1 MRLCFI
7 TVRRVPDTPSRL
19 LLDVSRLLGRAGHD
33 VRHER
38 AEDMVFTVTSP
49 VATRPWRDDLASGPA
64 DLASGPVDL
73 YLLKSHTELALS
85 IAGALHDRGA
95 RLLNPYPACA
105 SAQDK
110 VRATAALHRAGVP
123 VPATQV
129 VSGHAA
135 AAALFRGTPLVVKP
149 VRGHRGA
156 GVSMVSTE
164 DDLDGWQDVA
174 DTDGGLL
181 VQDLVD
187 GPGEDLKV
195 YVVGRHTWA
204 VRKAFGPDSFTRPG
218 HPVAVDHEVAGIVER
233 VSRTTGL
240 SIYGLDV
247 IEGPTG
253 PVVVDLNYFP
263 GFKGCV
269 GVAEPMARHIH
280 EFAVRHDDRTGER
293 DSAHLADLL
302 ARVP

>member
-7 TVRRVPDTPSRL
+7 TVRRVPDTPSPL

-164 DDLDGWQDVA
+164 DDLEGWQDLA
-174 DTDGGLL
+174 DTDDEALPSKFWSPL
-181 VQDLVD
+181 
-187 GPGEDLKV
+187 
-195 YVVGRHTWA
+195 YVAGRHTWA

-218 HPVAVDHEVAGIVER
+218 RPVAVDHEVAGIVER

>member
-7 TVRRVPDTPSRL
+7 TVRRVPDTPSPL
-19 LLDVSRLLGRAGHD
+19 LLDVSRLLERAGHD

-38 AEDMVFTVTSP
+38 AEDMVFTVTSR
-49 VATRPWRDDLASGPA
+49 VATGPWCDCLASGPA
-64 DLASGPVDL
+64 DL

-105 SAQDK
+105 AAQDK

-129 VSGHAA
+129 VAGHAA

-156 GVSMVSTE
+156 GVSIVSTE
-164 DDLDGWQDVA
+164 GDLDGWQALA

-195 YVVGRHTWA
+195 YVVGRDVWA
-204 VRKAFGPDSFTRPG
+204 VRKPFGPDSFTRPG
-218 HPVAVDHEVAGIVER
+218 RPVAVDPEVGRIVER

-240 SIYGLDV
+240 SIYGLDI
-247 IEGPTG
+247 IEGPNG

-263 GFKGCV
+263 GYKGCV

-280 EFAVRHDDRTGER
+280 EFAVRRDDAAGE
-293 DSAHLADLL
+293 SAPAHVADLL
-302 ARVP
+302 AGVP